1 MKWQHVKCT
10 AEMLHFAI
18 VHGGFKH
25 TQWCL
30 SSYTQPHTHVQCN
43 TKLGTHTM
51 TRMTGWCGLLDM
63 NSCFCVQ
70 TLNKTTTQQ
79 QQRSLTIQNKHAGE
93 TNQNNANLMKKNK
106 LQCRTSMRQQIENV
120 HMRMQMSSKDVIH
133 NCALMIAHFH

>member
-93 TNQNNANLMKKNK
+93 TNTNTAVQIFYKKVDN
-106 LQCRTSMRQQIENV
+106 I
-120 HMRMQMSSKDVIH
+120 HMRMQMSSQNNVNYMK
-133 NCALMIAHFH
+133 